1 MSSLLCNYPNNCLFQ
16 YYIFQFQKTHFFIFP
31 SFSPCLFLCFIK
43 DIDIRG
49 LRSSSANSNISVI
62 SEPALNELFLKNVL
76 WVTFLSFR
84 NSNNFLVGCWAP
96 LSSPLPGR
104 TSEVNNQNTPRNQGI
119 VLDELN
125 KVVSLG
131 YLHSVQNVFL

>member
-1 MSSLLCNYPNNCLFQ
+1 MI
-16 YYIFQFQKTHFFIFP
+16 IF
-31 SFSPCLFLCFIK
+31 
-43 DIDIRG
+43 G
-49 LRSSSANSNISVI
+49 
-62 SEPALNELFLKNVL
+62 
-76 WVTFLSFR
+76 
-84 NSNNFLVGCWAP
+84 NSNNFLVGCWAS

-131 YLHSVQNVFL
+131 YLHSVQMCSSDDQMMNFDFGFSPLV

>member
-1 MSSLLCNYPNNCLFQ
+1 M
-16 YYIFQFQKTHFFIFP
+16 FIFP
-31 SFSPCLFLCFIK
+31 SFPPCLFLLFIK
-43 DIDIRG
+43 HIDISG
-49 LRSSSANSNISVI
+49 LKISSANSIISVI
-62 SEPALNELFLKNVL
+62 SEADLNDYFG
-76 WVTFLSFR
+76 
-84 NSNNFLVGCWAP
+84 NSNNVLVGCWAS

-119 VLDELN
+119 VLDELD